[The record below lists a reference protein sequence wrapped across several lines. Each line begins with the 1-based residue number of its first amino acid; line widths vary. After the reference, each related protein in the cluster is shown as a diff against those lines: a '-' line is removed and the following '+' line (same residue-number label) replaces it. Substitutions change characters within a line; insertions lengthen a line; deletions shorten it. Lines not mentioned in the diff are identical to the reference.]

1 MSNLTLPIKNESMAT
16 MATLEIW
23 DSHKRKA
30 DTVDLDEGDR
40 ARIYD
45 KAIFTST
52 STCLIILQNTHSKS
66 SIIPKS
72 MTGSINRSSN
82 QSSNLAMGGTRI

>member
-1 MSNLTLPIKNESMAT
+1 MAT
-16 MATLEIW
+16 MVTLEIW

-40 ARIYD
+40 ARIYG

-52 STCLIILQNTHSKS
+52 STCLIILQNTHPKS

-72 MTGSINRSSN
+72 MTQNERSG
-82 QSSNLAMGGTRI
+82 QCACLDCRRHA

>member
-1 MSNLTLPIKNESMAT
+1 MAT

-45 KAIFTST
+45 KTIFTST

-66 SIIPKS
+66 SIISKS
-72 MTGSINRSSN
+72 MTELINRSSN